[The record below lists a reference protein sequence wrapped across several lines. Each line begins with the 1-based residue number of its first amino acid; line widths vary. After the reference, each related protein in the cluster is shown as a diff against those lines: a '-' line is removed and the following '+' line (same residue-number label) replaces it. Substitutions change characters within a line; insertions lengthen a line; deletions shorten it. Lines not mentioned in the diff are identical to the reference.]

1 MDKKVMISL
10 EISET
15 LKEAI
20 RIKSFNERLSVSKWI
35 RKILEETLADE
46 LKEISENA
54 NNGSKE

>member
-20 RIKSFNERLSVSKWI
+20 RIKSFNERLSVSKCI
-35 RKILEETLADE
+35 RKLLEEALADE
-46 LKEISENA
+46 IKEISENTK
-54 NNGSKE
+54 NESKE

>member
-35 RKILEETLADE
+35 RKLLEEALADE
-46 LKEISENA
+46 VKEISEN
-54 NNGSKE
+54 NKNESKE

>member
-20 RIKSFNERLSVSKWI
+20 RLKAFNERLSISK
-35 RKILEETLADE
+35 
-46 LKEISENA
+46 
-54 NNGSKE
+54 

>member
-35 RKILEETLADE
+35 RKLLEEALADE
-46 LKEISENA
+46 IKEISENA
-54 NNGSKE
+54 ENESKE

>member
-20 RIKSFNERLSVSKWI
+20 RLKAFNERLSISKWI
-35 RKILEETLADE
+35 RKLLEETLDQEIKE
-46 LKEISENA
+46 LREKEQNE
-54 NNGSKE
+54 SKE

>member
-35 RKILEETLADE
+35 RKLVEEALADE
-46 LKEISENA
+46 IKEISENA
-54 NNGSKE
+54 ENESKE